1 MTTLTDRYV
10 WAVLRGVPEGQRKD
24 LEPEIRALVADAVE
38 AQDAPGTAPDA
49 GERAALI
56 ELGDPDALAARYTDR
71 TRFLIGP
78 GVYPTWSRMLTL
90 LVPLAAVVSA
100 VASMAAAAFANEST
114 VGSVITAG
122 IGTAFYASIQT
133 AFWFTLVF
141 AVIERVGGPM
151 AASSGE
157 VWTPDRLPDVPA
169 PRSMSAVDCAFQA
182 IGLGFTGA
190 FLIWQQ
196 VAKPFSD
203 PAGGPYPLLD
213 QSLWSFWLPFLL
225 VVIGLQIVLTLI
237 RYARGRWTWPIAI
250 ANVVLAAA
258 FAIPVLWLY
267 LEQRLFEPALLARV
281 QELGLADTLRP
292 LVMVVIVGI
301 VVVSAWQAVSG
312 LVRAARESRTAA

>member
-38 AQDAPGTAPDA
+38 AQDAGGLASDA
-49 GERAALI
+49 AERAALI

-90 LVPLAAVVSA
+90 LVPLVAVVSA

-114 VGSVITAG
+114 VGAVLTAG
-122 IGTAFYASIQT
+122 IGTAIYASIQT
-133 AFWFTLVF
+133 VFWFTLVF
-141 AVIERVGGPM
+141 AVLERVGGPM

-182 IGLGFTGA
+182 IGLGFSGA
-190 FLIWQQ
+190 FLVWQQ
-196 VAKPFSD
+196 LAKPIVHDGVSYPILD
-203 PAGGPYPLLD
+203 PALT
-213 QSLWSFWLPFLL
+213 SFWLPFLL
-225 VVIGLQIVLTLI
+225 VVIGLQIALTLV

-250 ANVVLAAA
+250 ANAVLAAA
-258 FAIPVLWLY
+258 FALPVLWLY
-267 LEQRLFEPALLARV
+267 LGERLFDPGLLAV
-281 QELGLADTLRP
+281 VEDLGLTDTLRP
-292 LVMVVIVGI
+292 LVLAIIAGI
-301 VVVSAWQAVSG
+301 VVVSAWEAVSG
-312 LVRAARESRTAA
+312 LLRAARESRAA